1 MPSSATETSLLDPTF
16 LRKLE
21 RLAIAAKQVQLGA
34 TKGERK
40 SRRKGISTEF
50 ADYRDYVQ
58 GDDLRH
64 VDWNIYGRLESLYL
78 KLYQEHEDMTLHV
91 LLDASQ
97 SMEFGSPSKFLFARQ
112 LAAAIGYIGLAGYDR
127 VALDTVSGTAPRG
140 PRPMR
145 GKGNAARMFSW
156 LDSLQAGGGT
166 ALADGCRSHAMRN
179 RGKGVILLISD
190 FMDESGHE
198 NAIRQLLATRCE
210 VYCLQVLAPE
220 ELDPSLAGDLKLVDS
235 ETQAF
240 AEITVSR
247 ALMKRYRQNRDAF
260 VEQVRDYCVGR
271 GIGHFLV
278 SSSTPI
284 EEVTLNILRRGGVV
298 R

>member
-1 MPSSATETSLLDPTF
+1 MPPAATETSLLDPAF

-21 RLAIAAKQVQLGA
+21 RLAIAARQVQLGA

-40 SRRKGISTEF
+40 SRRKGVSTEF

-64 VDWNIYGRLESLYL
+64 VDWNIYGRLETLYL
-78 KLYQEHEDMTLHV
+78 KLFQEHEDMTLHV
-91 LLDASQ
+91 LIDASR
-97 SMEFGSPSKFLFARQ
+97 SMDFGSPSKFLFARQ
-112 LAAAIGYIGLAGYDR
+112 LAAAIGYIGLSGHDR
-127 VALDTVSGTAPRG
+127 VALDTISGTAPIG

-145 GKGNAARMFSW
+145 GKGNAARMFRW
-156 LDSLQAGGGT
+156 LDRLQAGGGT
-166 ALADGCRSHAMRN
+166 ALAEGCRAHALRN

-190 FMDESGHE
+190 FMDEAGYE
-198 NAIRQLLATRCE
+198 GAIRQLLATRCE
-210 VYCLQVLAPE
+210 IYCMQVLAPE
-220 ELDPSLAGDLKLVDS
+220 ELDPRLAGDLKLVDS

-260 VEQVRDYCVGR
+260 LEQVRDYCVRR
-271 GIGHFLV
+271 GVAHFLV
-278 SSSTPI
+278 SSDTPI
-284 EEVTLNILRRGGVV
+284 EAITMDVLRRGGLV